1 MDPLFARSFPE
12 IVSLFSE
19 GFDGKDKWIAIL
31 IVERMAP
38 RLDALFA
45 CEEFAPLHASTQ
57 QGWAPISFHRSLNRK
72 PIPHAQ
78 TPEGYTRANHAK
90 YVAALNAC
98 VAARVR
104 LSWRDIESLVLAG
117 ALHDVGHLPGG
128 HCMEHAVRA
137 IDRTFSH
144 EARGERITRL
154 IDRHTPLCVETSLE
168 DVLTVMRERG
178 HLGALQRITDTL
190 AYCFVDM
197 LACGFMG
204 HKNENSFLWTVRAFL
219 ESLQWAEP
227 DGTLRLST
235 AKPLREILEWRA
247 KLYRDNFLSLEHGRC
262 EDALKALMTHL
273 QRHGKTPDLNAF
285 RGDREGREA
294 LLACVDA
301 LDAPRDAPRLRSM
314 LDMAN
319 NVKRTIP
326 GWHSHEFTAKSAM
339 TAHMKA
345 HPDVAHHSFRY
356 LRRPPSL
363 LVMTVNVQCGGRP
376 RITVGPGAEADIP
389 IEGPAAILYEW
400 TG

>member
-19 GFDGKDKWIAIL
+19 GFDRRSQWIANQIG
-31 IVERMAP
+31 ERMAP

-57 QGWAPISFHRSLNRK
+57 QGWAPISFHRDSCRK

-78 TPEGYTRANHAK
+78 TPPGYTRGNHAK
-90 YVAALNAC
+90 YVAAMNAC
-98 VAARVR
+98 VAAKVN
-104 LSWRDIESLVLAG
+104 LLWHDVEALVLAG

-128 HCMEHAVRA
+128 HCMEHAVHA
-137 IDRTFSH
+137 IDPTFSH

-154 IDRHTPLCVETSLE
+154 IARYTPLCTHASPE
-168 DVLTVMRERG
+168 DILVVMRERG
-178 HLGALQRITDTL
+178 PLGAWQRVTDTL

-204 HKNENSFLWTVRAFL
+204 HQQEDRFLSTVRAFL

-227 DGTLRLST
+227 DGTLRLSST
-235 AKPLREILEWRA
+235 EPLREILTWRA
-247 KLYRDNFLSLEHGRC
+247 QLYRHNFLSLVHTRC
-262 EDALKALMTHL
+262 ADALTGVMVHL
-273 QRHGKTPDLNAF
+273 HRNQQTLDLEAF
-285 RGDREGREA
+285 RGDREGHEA

-301 LDAPRDAPRLRSM
+301 LDAPCDAPRLRSM

-319 NVKRTIP
+319 HVERSIP
-326 GWHSHEFTAKSAM
+326 GWHSHEFTSQSAM
-339 TAHMKA
+339 TAHMRA
-345 HPDVAHHSFRY
+345 RPDVAHRSFRY

-363 LVMTVNVQCGGRP
+363 LVKTVNIQCGDGP

-389 IEGPAAILYEW
+389 IEGPAAVLYEW
-400 TG
+400 VG